1 MPPPDFQR
9 YQREFAAHIR
19 DPRANARPAG
29 VPARRMGVYNE
40 LVLANVR
47 GFLDACFPVLR
58 ETLGETRWRRLA
70 RRFLANHR
78 CTSPLFRDIPREFAQ
93 WLAGTATGAGFPV
106 YAPHLAHYEW
116 VELALDTAPEGV
128 HVEDAGHDDLLGG
141 RPVLNP
147 VSMLLEYPYP
157 VHRIGPG
164 FRPRPTQAEQTFILA
179 FRNAADQVRF
189 IVLNPVSARLLA
201 LLAPGRS
208 TGRGALQRIA
218 RELRHADPGTV
229 IAGGLNT
236 LQTLRAEGAIIGA
249 RRPRSGRVNPSRQGS
264 PDPDISPGW
273 PRR

>member
-9 YQREFAAHIR
+9 YQLEFAAHIR
-19 DPRANARPAG
+19 DPRANARPAS
-29 VPARRMGVYNE
+29 VPERRMRVYNE
-40 LVLANVR
+40 LVLANIR

-78 CTSPLFRDIPREFAQ
+78 CTSPLFRDIPREFAH
-93 WLAGTATGAGFPV
+93 WLAAAAPSAGLPL
-106 YAPHLAHYEW
+106 YAPYLAHYEW
-116 VELALDTAPEGV
+116 VELALDTAPEDV

-147 VSMLLEYPYP
+147 VSMLLEYPYA

-164 FRPRPTQAEQTFILA
+164 FRPQRAQAEPTFILA

-201 LLAPGRS
+201 LLAAGRS

-229 IAGGLNT
+229 ITSGLQT
-236 LQTLRAEGAIIGA
+236 LQTLRAEGAIVGA
-249 RRPRSGRVNPSRQGS
+249 RRPRGRRLIPTR
-264 PDPDISPGW
+264 
-273 PRR
+273 